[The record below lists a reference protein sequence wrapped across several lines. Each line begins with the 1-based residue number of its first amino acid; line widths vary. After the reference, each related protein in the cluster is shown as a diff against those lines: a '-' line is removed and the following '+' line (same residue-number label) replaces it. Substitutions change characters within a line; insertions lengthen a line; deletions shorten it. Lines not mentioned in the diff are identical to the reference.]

1 MSSPYQFS
9 LDTGLKTHF
18 VFDENNCVA
27 CQACVLA
34 CMFENQTEPNTLW
47 RQVHSRQ
54 SENPTHL
61 PVFHLSLACNHCE
74 EAPCMN
80 NCPALAYERDL
91 LSGAVLHLA
100 DKCIGCAYCT
110 WACPY
115 DAPKFNE
122 QTKIV
127 EKCNF
132 CVDRLHQNLKPA
144 CVTSCPTGALDVSQS
159 ESIKYDTKKTFFD
172 DFGIKPSIKVLPLS
186 KNRLNNENWKQ
197 IELLELPEQ
206 KETRQISFKEEYPL
220 AIFSFL
226 MAFLGGIWGRMTEN
240 VDFSNSFIF
249 MGLLVAAFALSSLHL
264 GKPLRAWRAVLNIKS
279 SWLSREIFF
288 SGVFAAGAF
297 IYLLI
302 YKNDYLALF
311 VQIMAFIALFSI
323 DKVYSLTP
331 FQSKYKIHSAWVSLT
346 GLLFWFLA
354 KEYFIGFYILL
365 AVKLLFFTFRI
376 LERHYL
382 EKKIQKYL
390 AIIRL
395 VLLISAF
402 FIQLNLI
409 NILFIYGFLIISEFI
424 DRAIFYEE
432 IDSIHFKI

>member
-1 MSSPYQFS
+1 MSAAYRFS
-9 LDTGLKTHF
+9 LNTGLKTHF

-34 CMFENQTEPNTLW
+34 CMFENQTGTDMLW
-47 RQVHSRQ
+47 RQVHSQ
-54 SENPTHL
+54 QTEKPSDL
-61 PVFHLSLACNHCE
+61 PIFHLSLACNHCE
-74 EAPCMN
+74 DAPCMN
-80 NCPALAYERDL
+80 NCPALAYERDV
-91 LSGAVLHLA
+91 LSGAVLHMA

-132 CVDRLHQNLKPA
+132 CVDRLHENLKPA

-159 ESIKYDTKKTFFD
+159 EKINYDIQKPFFE
-172 DFGIKPSIKVLPLS
+172 DFGIKPSIKVLPLN
-186 KNRLNNENWKQ
+186 KNRLITENWEQ
-197 IELLELPEQ
+197 IEILELPEQ
-206 KETRQISFKEEYPL
+206 KETRQISFKKEYPL

-226 MAFLGGIWGRMTEN
+226 MAFLSGIWGRMTDN
-240 VDFSNSFIF
+240 TDLLSSLIFI
-249 MGLLVAAFALSSLHL
+249 GLLVTAFALSSLHL
-264 GKPLRAWRAVLNIKS
+264 GKPLRAWRAVLNVKS
-279 SWLSREIFF
+279 SWLSREILF
-288 SGVFAAGAF
+288 SGMFAVGSL
-297 IYLLI
+297 IYLLL

-311 VQIMAFIALFSI
+311 TQIMAFIALFSI

-331 FQSKYKIHSAWVSLT
+331 YQSEFKIHSAWVSLS
-346 GLLFWFLA
+346 GLLFWLLA

-365 AVKLLFFTFRI
+365 TVKLLFFTLRTLEHHYLKKRI
-376 LERHYL
+376 L
-382 EKKIQKYL
+382 KYL

-395 VLLISAF
+395 VLLISVF
-402 FIQLNLI
+402 FIQFEQINVMLI
-409 NILFIYGFLIISEFI
+409 YVFLFISEFI

-432 IDSIHFKI
+432 IDSVHFKL